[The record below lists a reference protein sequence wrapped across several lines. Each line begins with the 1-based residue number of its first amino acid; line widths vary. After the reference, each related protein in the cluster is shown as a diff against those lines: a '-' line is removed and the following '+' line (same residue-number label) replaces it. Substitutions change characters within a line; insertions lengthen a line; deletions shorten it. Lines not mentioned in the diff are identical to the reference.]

1 MTVDFISLGCSKN
14 LVDSERLMA
23 LFEAHGF
30 KVTHDDPNPK
40 GEIAVV
46 NTCGF
51 IADAKEESINTI
63 LELVQAKN
71 EGRLQ
76 RIYVMGCL
84 SERYLHDLEAEI
96 PEVDGWY
103 GKFNYEKLLSDL
115 NEKLRMKNEEFATA
129 APSADGMATTDSSF
143 FILHSSL
150 RHLTTPSHYA
160 YLKISEGCDRH
171 CAYCAIPLMTGH
183 HKSRPMEE
191 ILDEVR
197 WLVSKGVK
205 ELQVIAQEL
214 TYYGVDLYGE
224 QRIAELVEQMANVE
238 GVRWIRLHY
247 AYPTHFPWDLLR
259 VMREHKNVCKY
270 LDVALQHI
278 SDNMLSRMRRHI
290 TKQETIDFIERLRRE
305 VPGIHIR
312 TTLMVGF
319 PGETDDDFQQL
330 LDFTRWARF
339 ERMGAFAYSEE
350 DGTYAADNYEDDVP
364 QEVKDQRLSK
374 LMRLQQR
381 ISAEIEEAKVGQTLD
396 VIIDRREGDYYIGR
410 TEFCSPE
417 VDPEVLIACNG
428 QDVKEGEIYQVRI
441 TDSEEFDLYGE
452 IIS

>member
-1 MTVDFISLGCSKN
+1 MG
-14 LVDSERLMA
+14 

-30 KVTHDDPNPK
+30 HVTHDDPDPK

-71 EGRLQ
+71 EGRLK
-76 RIYVMGCL
+76 RLYVMGCL

-103 GKFNYEKLLSDL
+103 GKFNYTRLLQDL
-115 NEKLRMKNEEFATA
+115 APLSSPKGDTNALMTNE
-129 APSADGMATTDSSF
+129 APSGAVGGAY
-143 FILHSSL
+143 
-150 RHLTTPSHYA
+150 RHLTTPPHYA

-197 WLVSKGVK
+197 WLVSRGVK

-224 QRIAELVEQMANVE
+224 QRIAELVEQMSAIE
-238 GVRWIRLHY
+238 GLHWIRLHY

-259 VMREHKNVCKY
+259 VMRERKNVCKY

-278 SDNMLSRMRRHI
+278 SDNMLTRMRRHI
-290 TKQETIDFIERLRRE
+290 TRQETIEFIERLRRE

-364 QEVKDQRLSK
+364 QEVKEQRLSR

-381 ISAEIEEAKVGQTLD
+381 ISAEIEEAKVGQTLE
-396 VIIDRREGDYYIGR
+396 VIIDRQEGDYYIGR

-417 VDPEVLIACNG
+417 VDPEVLIRSNG

>member
-1 MTVDFISLGCSKN
+1 MG
-14 LVDSERLMA
+14 

-30 KVTHDDPNPK
+30 HVTHDDPAPK

-71 EGRLQ
+71 EGRLK
-76 RIYVMGCL
+76 RLYVMGCL

-103 GKFNYEKLLSDL
+103 GKFNYTRLLQDL
-115 NEKLRMKNEEFATA
+115 APLSSPEGDTNALMTNEARAY
-129 APSADGMATTDSSF
+129 
-143 FILHSSL
+143 
-150 RHLTTPSHYA
+150 RHLTTPPHYA

-197 WLVSKGVK
+197 WLVSQGVK

-224 QRIAELVEQMANVE
+224 QRIAELVEQMSAIE
-238 GVRWIRLHY
+238 GLHWIRLHY

-278 SDNMLSRMRRHI
+278 SDNMLTRMRRHI
-290 TKQETIDFIERLRRE
+290 TRQETIEFIERLRRE
-305 VPGIHIR
+305 VPGIHLR

-364 QEVKDQRLSK
+364 QEVKDQRLSR

-381 ISAEIEEAKVGQTLD
+381 ISAEIEEAKVGQTLE

-417 VDPEVLIACNG
+417 VDPEVLIRYNG
-428 QDVKEGEIYQVRI
+428 QNVKEGEIYQVRI

>member
-1 MTVDFISLGCSKN
+1 MKTIDFISLGCSKN
-14 LVDSERLMA
+14 LVDSEKLMG

-30 KVTHDDPNPK
+30 HVTHDDPNPT

-76 RIYVMGCL
+76 RLYVMGCL

-103 GKFNYEKLLSDL
+103 GKFNYTQLLSDIDHS
-115 NEKLRMKNEEFATA
+115 A
-129 APSADGMATTDSSF
+129 AQKSADANNGQCSMVNVQY
-143 FILHSSL
+143 

-197 WLVSKGVK
+197 WLVSQGVK

-224 QRIAELVEQMANVE
+224 QRIAELVEKMAAVE
-238 GVRWIRLHY
+238 GLRWIRLHY

-259 VMREHKNVCKY
+259 VMREHDNVCKY

-278 SDNMLSRMRRHI
+278 SDHMLSRMRRHI
-290 TKQETIDFIERLRRE
+290 THQETIEFIERLRRE

-350 DGTYAADNYEDDVP
+350 DGTFAADNYEDDVP
-364 QEVKDQRLSK
+364 QEVKDQRLSR

-417 VDPEVLIACNG
+417 VDPEVLIRYG
-428 QDVKEGEIYQVRI
+428 GRELKEGEIYQVKI